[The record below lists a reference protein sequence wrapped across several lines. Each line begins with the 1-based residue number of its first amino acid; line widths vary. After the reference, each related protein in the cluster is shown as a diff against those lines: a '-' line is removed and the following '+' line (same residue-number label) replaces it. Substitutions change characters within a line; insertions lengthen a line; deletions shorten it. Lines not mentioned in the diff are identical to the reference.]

1 MSSVRLGKVMG
12 ISLELHSTFVI
23 LMVMVVALLA
33 LFDLQ
38 NLVPTLILFFFL
50 FLSVFIHELFH
61 SMVAIS
67 KGVKVSRILLLPI
80 GGVAF
85 AEDLPEKPIDE
96 LLMAIAG
103 PAFNFAVAFL
113 IFFLVSIFPF
123 LPWPH
128 GIFSGAAAPELLE
141 SAILSYPLF
150 ALFWVNMVLGMFN
163 LFIPAMPLDGGRVL
177 RALLSMKLG
186 NARATMLAAKLSM
199 FLAIVLGVIGF
210 FFNWLLA
217 IIAIFIYVGANAESQ
232 AAAIKET
239 MRGVDFM
246 HIVNRKPPVLEAAL
260 SLEDATEEMEKLN
273 DDAFLV
279 QIGRNYG
286 YITAEMVASVKRH
299 LWPVT
304 TVRAVA
310 KRVPAAKPS
319 TSSGKVISA
328 MMSKG
333 YPFIAIVDRG
343 VLIGV
348 VEADEINKLYKL
360 SKLDKGLY

>member
-1 MSSVRLGKVMG
+1 MSSVRIGRVMG
-12 ISLELHSTFVI
+12 ISLELHSTFII
-23 LMVMVVALLA
+23 LMVMVVVLLA

-38 NLVPTLILFFFL
+38 NLVPILVLFFFL
-50 FLSVFIHELFH
+50 FVSVFIHELFH
-61 SMVAIS
+61 SLVAIS
-67 KGVKVSRILLLPI
+67 KGVKVSKILLLPI
-80 GGVAF
+80 GGIAF
-85 AEDLPEKPIDE
+85 AEDIPEKPMDE

-113 IFFLVSIFPF
+113 IILLVSVFPF

-128 GIFSGAAAPELLE
+128 GIFSGTASSEFLE

-150 ALFWVNMVLGMFN
+150 ALFWVNMVLGLFN
-163 LFIPAMPLDGGRVL
+163 LLIPAMPLDGGRVL

-186 NARATMLAAKLSM
+186 NAKATMVAAKLSM
-199 FLAIVLGVIGF
+199 FLAIILGAIGF

-217 IIAIFIYVGANAESQ
+217 IIAVFIYIGANAESQ

-239 MRGVDFM
+239 MKGVDFM
-246 HIVNRKPPVLEAAL
+246 RIVNRRPPVLDAGL
-260 SLEDATEEMEKLN
+260 SLEEATEEMEMLN

-279 QIGRNYG
+279 QFGRHYG

-304 TVRAVA
+304 PVRKIA
-310 KRVPAAKPS
+310 KRVPAAKSS
-319 TSSGKVISA
+319 TPSGKVIST

-343 VLIGV
+343 VLLGI
-348 VEADEINKLYKL
+348 VEAGEINKLYKL